1 MLLGRGCSLQ
11 KATISLRDAR
21 ESRETSWGT
30 RAVLRGHQTATRQPE
45 TIRVP
50 TLVAPA
56 ANRGKRLVVARP
68 WRARSTGRKTLLPY
82 LSLAYL
88 SVAPSSFAS
97 LSLSASAERATATLR
112 AILLVVLNVTGLSEL
127 HALDLQTATREK
139 ALSAG
144 VARSQQHAS
153 AGYATGPSR
162 CPCGHG

>member
-1 MLLGRGCSLQ
+1 MSLGRGCSLQ

-56 ANRGKRLVVARP
+56 ANRGKHLVVARP

-88 SVAPSSFAS
+88 SVAPSPFAS

-112 AILLVVLNVTGLSEL
+112 AILFVLNVAGLSEL

-162 CPCGHG
+162 CPCGHA